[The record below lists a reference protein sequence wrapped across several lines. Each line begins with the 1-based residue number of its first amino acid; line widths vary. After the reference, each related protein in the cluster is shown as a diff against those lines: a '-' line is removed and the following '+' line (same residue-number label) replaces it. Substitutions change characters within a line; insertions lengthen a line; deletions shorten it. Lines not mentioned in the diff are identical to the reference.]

1 MTMVVTK
8 HLLRQERGM
17 TMAELVIVLAITGA
31 LSVFMGTELQAMA
44 EQVYLN
50 TAVAE
55 VVGVLRYARSL
66 AGRGGQTIRVALDRN
81 QPRVTLYRYIDVTQ
95 TVASE
100 KMFST

>member
-44 EQVYLN
+44 DQVYLN

-55 VVGVLRYARSL
+55 VVGDLRYARSL
-66 AGRGGQTIRVALDRN
+66 AVRVGQTIRDDLDPDR
-81 QPRVTLYRYIDVTQ
+81 QGVTLSRYSVVTSHEL
-95 TVASE
+95 TWTAV
-100 KMFST
+100 